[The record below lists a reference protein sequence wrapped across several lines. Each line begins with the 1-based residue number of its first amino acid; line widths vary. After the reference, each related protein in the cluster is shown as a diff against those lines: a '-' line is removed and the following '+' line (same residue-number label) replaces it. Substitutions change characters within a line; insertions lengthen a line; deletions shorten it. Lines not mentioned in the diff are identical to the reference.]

1 MTHTNLMDETT
12 ARTFAEA
19 RSGYATRIARKSK
32 AALAAMYAADLAEAG
47 RSILFGAPS
56 TRDELM
62 GALMELHYPL
72 GKLNESI
79 HVLYHTPE
87 FPNEACHICTP
98 DSAPTVFTAGQ

>member
-1 MTHTNLMDETT
+1 MTHTNLMNETA
-12 ARTFAEA
+12 ARIFLEA
-19 RSGYATRIARKSK
+19 SGAYAARLANKSK

-47 RSILFGAPS
+47 RSILVGTP
-56 TRDELM
+56 TTHGELT
-62 GALMELHYPL
+62 GALLELHYPL